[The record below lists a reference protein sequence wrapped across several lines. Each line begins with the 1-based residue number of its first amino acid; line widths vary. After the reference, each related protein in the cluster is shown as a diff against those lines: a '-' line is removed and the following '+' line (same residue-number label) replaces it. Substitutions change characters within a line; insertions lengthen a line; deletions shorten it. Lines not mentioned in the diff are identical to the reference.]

1 MHSIVPVLIP
11 LLLFHC
17 KRVDIT
23 DLYYL
28 VRATFA
34 EDQMSLFPEENV
46 LTKEIES
53 WKAFADSLKT
63 DEEKELFVEMLGKC
77 QKYALAINAKG
88 EPFPVESLI
97 MALLLEQHKMINWLQ
112 NKIPIRN
119 KDSPSVHNRTVI
131 INSMHMLRPRELNLI
146 K

>member
-1 MHSIVPVLIP
+1 MNTTLLLLSCFVNVDSKESDKSIPGIDLTCMHSIVPVLIP

-28 VRATFA
+28 VRPTFA

-63 DEEKELFVEMLGKC
+63 DEEKKYSLKC
-77 QKYALAINAKG
+77 
-88 EPFPVESLI
+88 
-97 MALLLEQHKMINWLQ
+97 
-112 NKIPIRN
+112 
-119 KDSPSVHNRTVI
+119 
-131 INSMHMLRPRELNLI
+131 
-146 K
+146 